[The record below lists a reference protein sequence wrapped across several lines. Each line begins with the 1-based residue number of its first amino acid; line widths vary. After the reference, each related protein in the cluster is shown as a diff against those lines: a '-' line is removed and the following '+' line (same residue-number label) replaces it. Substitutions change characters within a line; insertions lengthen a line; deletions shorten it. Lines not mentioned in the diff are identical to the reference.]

1 MMQFEFENTISKKEI
16 IMKGI
21 PIILK
26 NLFNRTKMYREL
38 MLLIMG
44 ANKTSFEWKVGDV
57 DQTLQGN
64 LVN

>member
-1 MMQFEFENTISKKEI
+1 
-16 IMKGI
+16 MKGI

-64 LVN
+64 LVNEN